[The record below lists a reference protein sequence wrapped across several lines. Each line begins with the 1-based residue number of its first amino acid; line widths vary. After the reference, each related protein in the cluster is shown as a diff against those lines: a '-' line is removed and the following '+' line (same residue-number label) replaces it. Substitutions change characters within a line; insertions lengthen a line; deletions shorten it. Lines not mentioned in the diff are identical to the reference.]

1 MKIVII
7 GAGAM
12 GSLFGGTLASVA
24 DVCLYDVNQTHV
36 DAINRN
42 GLLMSRGAE
51 KNYVKVRATTKPE
64 EIGEAD
70 AVIFFTKYTFME
82 QAAKDALCC
91 IGPKTV
97 AVTLQ
102 NGLGCMDIMKKYLRE
117 EQIYY
122 GLTAYTSD
130 MKGPG
135 HIELTTNENVGTY
148 FWALNGSVSPEAKQL
163 ETVMREAGFHVEIT
177 REVDER
183 IWKKL
188 MVNCSENTLCG
199 ILRMRVGQLIHTPE
213 SYEILKQVVGEVC
226 SVARAKG
233 IEISDEAGLAYVM
246 EISRAVEGHLP
257 SMALDIQKGRK
268 TEIACLNEAVIAE
281 GRRLGVA
288 TPALEMTAQ
297 MVRAIEKN
305 YSVLAF

>member
-1 MKIVII
+1 MKIVVV

-24 DVCLYDVNQTHV
+24 DICLYDVNQIHV

-42 GLLMSRGAE
+42 GLLMSRGNE
-51 KNYVKVRATTKPE
+51 ENYVKVRATAVPE

-70 AVIFFTKYTFME
+70 AVIFFTKYSFME
-82 QAAKDALCC
+82 QAVKDSLQC

-102 NGLGCMDIMKKYLRE
+102 NGLGCTDIMKKYLGI

-148 FWALNGSVSPEAKQL
+148 FWALNNSVSPEAKKL
-163 ETVMREAGFHVEIT
+163 EAVMKEAGFHVEIT
-177 REVDER
+177 RDVDER

-199 ILRMRVGQLIHTPE
+199 ILRMRVGQLVHTPE

-233 IEISDEAGLAYVM
+233 IEISNEAGLAYVM
-246 EISRAVEGHLP
+246 EISRAVESHLP
-257 SMALDIQKGRK
+257 SMALDIQKERK

-281 GRRLGVA
+281 GRKLGVT
-288 TPALEMTAQ
+288 TPILEMTAY

-305 YSVLAF
+305 YGIFAF